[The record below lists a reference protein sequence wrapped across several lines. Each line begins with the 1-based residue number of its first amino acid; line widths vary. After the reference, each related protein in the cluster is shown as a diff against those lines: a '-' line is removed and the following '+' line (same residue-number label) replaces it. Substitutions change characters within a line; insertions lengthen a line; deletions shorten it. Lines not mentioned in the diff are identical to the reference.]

1 MKNKFK
7 KIITVLFVAVLAI
20 ACIALPISASDGG
33 EIAEESFF
41 GALFAEIKANSS
53 EILSALTLACS
64 CVLAF
69 SYKNGLLPTVK
80 KSVGGIGGA
89 VSEIKES
96 SDKTAKLVSE
106 VENATKGGLENLSA
120 LLMTLTDG
128 LGKLEERLGALESDG
143 KAREKINA
151 VITEQVSLLYDIFMS
166 SSLPE
171 YRKEAVCK
179 RLEKMKASI
188 GDEGGD
194 KSEGQDEN

>member
-1 MKNKFK
+1 MKNTLK

-20 ACIALPISASDGG
+20 ACTALCASASDGE
-33 EIAEESFF
+33 EIKDTSFF
-41 GALFAEIKANSS
+41 GELFDEVKVHSAEIF
-53 EILSALTLACS
+53 SALTLVGS

-96 SDKTAKLVSE
+96 SDKTAKTVSDI
-106 VENATKGGLENLSA
+106 ENATRGGLENLGA
-120 LLMTLTDG
+120 LLGAIKDG
-128 LGKLEERLGALESDG
+128 LGRLEERLVALESDS

-151 VITEQVSLLYDIFMS
+151 VITEQVSLLYDVFMS

-188 GDEGGD
+188 AGEGGE
-194 KSEGQDEN
+194 KSGGQEEN